1 MAPGVSYDKFLKA
14 FDVAE
19 NKGSFHYEWF
29 DGVEKLNHPTLSS
42 HEDLYSSMKDC
53 NISPADYAYCQHV
66 WSDYGMSTFQDFLV
80 WYNKSRRRAFRSGR
94 RKSAE
99 DLFRSW
105 HRRFQDLHL
114 CSRTSK
120 PDALRQR
127 ARGRSF
133 LCHVRSRQQRR
144 LRYHQKRAYR
154 GAIHRV
160 SPTPR
165 RGTDLHQERFHQ
177 IVPKDPWLRRQLFV
191 SLVHRSGDADGTFRP
206 TTHGGRIQA

>member
-1 MAPGVSYDKFLKA
+1 MHCPGETFTVKRYNSYACLANDTFKMLDVTSYMAPGVSYDKFLKA

-99 DLFRSW
+99 DLFRS
-105 HRRFQDLHL
+105 
-114 CSRTSK
+114 
-120 PDALRQR
+120 
-127 ARGRSF
+127 
-133 LCHVRSRQQRR
+133 
-144 LRYHQKRAYR
+144 
-154 GAIHRV
+154 
-160 SPTPR
+160 
-165 RGTDLHQERFHQ
+165 
-177 IVPKDPWLRRQLFV
+177 
-191 SLVHRSGDADGTFRP
+191 
-206 TTHGGRIQA
+206 